1 MPPRSPLGTVRR
13 VPKGTPKSKAQ
24 IALEEL
30 QARLDS
36 ISLTP
41 GPQGPQGPPGPEGS
55 PGERPIFGAE
65 EALLVKKL
73 LEEDEEFKKGLK
85 GKDGKDGETK
95 FIGGGGS
102 PPTVKYIPVRVA
114 SRTFKARD
122 FIAGTNIIGVDYD
135 GNVTITLPS
144 NLASDRY
151 LVVKDESGNAG
162 TYNIT
167 VQT

>member
-24 IALEEL
+24 LALEEL

-41 GPQGPQGPPGPEGS
+41 GPQGPPGPPGE
-55 PGERPIFGAE
+55 PGQRPIFGAE

-73 LEEDEEFKKGLK
+73 LEEDSEFKESLK

-102 PPTVKYIPVRVA
+102 PPTVKYLPVRVA

-135 GNVTITLPS
+135 GNVTITLPP

-162 TYNIT
+162 TYSIT